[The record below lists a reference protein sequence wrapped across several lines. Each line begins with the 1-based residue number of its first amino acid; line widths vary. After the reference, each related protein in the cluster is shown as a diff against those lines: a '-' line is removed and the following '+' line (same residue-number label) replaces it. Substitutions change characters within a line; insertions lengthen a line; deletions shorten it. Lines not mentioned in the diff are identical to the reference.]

1 MRQCFESWPNL
12 RVLSLDRHPL
22 SLWALHLNELTP
34 ELKEKLPPTDD
45 RLRADM
51 RLFEHGYYHEVG
63 LVLRREGRKK
73 ELFLFKGTAC
83 HDNV

>member
-1 MRQCFESWPNL
+1 MCQY
-12 RVLSLDRHPL
+12 RHPF

-51 RLFEHGYYHEVG
+51 RLFEHGYYHEVRG
-63 LVLRREGRKK
+63 FLSVCTTCTPTLNECTSACTM
-73 ELFLFKGTAC
+73 EL
-83 HDNV
+83 